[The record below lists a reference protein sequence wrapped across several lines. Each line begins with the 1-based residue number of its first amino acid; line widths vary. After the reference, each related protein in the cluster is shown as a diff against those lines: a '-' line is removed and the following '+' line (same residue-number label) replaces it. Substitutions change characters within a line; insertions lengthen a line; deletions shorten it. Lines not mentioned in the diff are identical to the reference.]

1 MKIFDLYMFKNLSI
15 ATVFIA
21 VILAVIVFLTQS
33 LRFLELVLNAGS
45 SSGAFWML
53 TMLALPRFFEV
64 ILPISI
70 MAATLFL
77 YNKMTVDSEI
87 TAMRATGY
95 SSFALGRPAMILATL
110 VTTLLWIIAMW
121 ITPLSIAKMQKMR
134 TEMTSEFSS
143 VLFRE
148 GIFNQ
153 LGNGLTVYI
162 KERTSN
168 GELAGLMIYDSRDET
183 KPPST
188 ILAKRGIIV
197 ANHTNQQVIVY
208 EGSRQEFNEKTGI
221 LQRLAFER
229 YTIDLPSNSATDV
242 RWSEPEERTITE
254 LLKPDMSNESDI
266 KSLRGFRVEIHRR
279 IASPLLAMSYA
290 LIALSFLLLGQ
301 MERRGQAKRIT
312 AAVIMII
319 IIQGLFLT
327 TYNMSKSSDLGVIL
341 MYALSVLPVFAN
353 IFILS
358 GWSENARHKLSTL
371 LHSKI
376 HGSAS

>member
-1 MKIFDLYMFKNLSI
+1 MFKNLTI

-45 SSGAFWML
+45 SGSAFWML

-70 MAATLFL
+70 MAATLFI

-95 SSFALGRPAMILATL
+95 SSFSLGRPTIILAVLITM
-110 VTTLLWIIAMW
+110 LLWGVAMW

-134 TEMTSEFSS
+134 TELTTEFSS
-143 VLFRE
+143 ILFRE
-148 GIFNQ
+148 GVFNQ

-162 KERTSN
+162 KERTAT
-168 GELAGLMIYDSRDET
+168 GELAGLMIYDTRDET

-197 ANHTNQQVIVY
+197 ANRDIQQVIVF
-208 EGSRQEFNEKTGI
+208 EGSRQEFNPESGI

-242 RWSEPEERTITE
+242 RWSEPEERTITQ
-254 LLKPDMSNESDI
+254 LLKPDLQDMNDLQN
-266 KSLRGFRVEIHRR
+266 LREFNVEIHRR
-279 IASPLLAMSYA
+279 IASPLLAMAYS
-290 LIALSFLLLGQ
+290 LIALSLLLLGPV
-301 MERRGQAKRIT
+301 ERRGQSKRIV
-312 AAVIMII
+312 AAII
-319 IIQGLFLT
+319 TVMLIQGLFLAS
-327 TYNMSKSSDLGVIL
+327 YNIAKNSNAGIVL
-341 MYALSVLPVFAN
+341 MYLLALLPIIINLFG
-353 IFILS
+353 LS
-358 GWSENARHKLSTL
+358 GLSEGLRRKFLYAPPPKTE
-371 LHSKI
+371 
-376 HGSAS
+376 GGAS